1 MLLPQA
7 DQEEE
12 ADPKV
17 SNQAVEAEL
26 LIKDS
31 LVAVAAVQTVELP
44 AVVEQE
50 DPALVLWRT
59 LVVLPELGFLPVSM
73 EPLQQEV

>member
-1 MLLPQA
+1 VLLPQA

-31 LVAVAAVQTVELP
+31 LVAVAVVQTVELQ
-44 AVVEQE
+44 AVVAQE
-50 DPALVLWRT
+50 DPVAAQYQP
-59 LVVLPELGFLPVSM
+59 LVVLPELDYLLISM